1 MKEDE
6 AILDLLFARSEQG
19 IRELDGKY
27 GPVLRG
33 ISRNILNNPQDAEEC
48 VNDAYLGAWNA
59 IPPARPDPLLAYLC
73 RVVRNISLH
82 AYYKKK
88 AVKRGS
94 EYTVAM
100 EEIEACL
107 AGSETVEGE
116 IETRELARA
125 VEEFLQTLTRENRVL
140 FMRRY
145 WFADSYREIAQ
156 RTGLPEKTVSV
167 RLTRIRQTLRT
178 YLKQKEVLV

>member
-107 AGSETVEGE
+107 ACSETVEGE
-116 IETRELARA
+116 EL
-125 VEEFLQTLTRENRVL
+125 
-140 FMRRY
+140 
-145 WFADSYREIAQ
+145 
-156 RTGLPEKTVSV
+156 V
-167 RLTRIRQTLRT
+167 RQIGQ
-178 YLKQKEVLV
+178 